1 MEEEIAWIEYDIPA
15 LIALKKDL
23 ESTIEFIL
31 DELPDVNW
39 NSGPQT
45 IYFFSHEHNI
55 MLHGL
60 SISSLKEVIETW
72 YDDPD
77 TLEYACNPD
86 EAKEIL
92 VGLIELK
99 KLQYT
104 VRNYINNILKHNQG
118 GVYPLRLVNGEW
130 RMQNKQPISYHDQ
143 IISCIISK
151 SDNLN

>member
-1 MEEEIAWIEYDIPA
+1 MAWIEFDIPA
-15 LIALKKDL
+15 LIALKEDL
-23 ESTIEFIL
+23 ESTIDFIK

-39 NSGPQT
+39 NSIPQA
-45 IYFFSHEHNI
+45 IYYFSHEHNI
-55 MLHGL
+55 MLHGT
-60 SISSLKEVIETW
+60 SISSLKEVLENW
-72 YDDPD
+72 ESDPE
-77 TLEYACNPD
+77 TLEYSYNPD

-130 RMQNKQPISYHDQ
+130 RMQNKQPRSYHDQ
-143 IISCIISK
+143 INSCIISQ
-151 SDNLN
+151 SDNI